1 MSIFR
6 WMLAGL
12 AAYFGYQFV
21 KGTGLKKTSQDQVKG
36 KPRKKSLDL
45 DNMDVEDAHFED
57 IKDEES

>member
-1 MSIFR
+1 
-6 WMLAGL
+6 MLAGL

-21 KGTGLKKTSQDQVKG
+21 KGAGLKKSSQDQVKG
-36 KPRKKSLDL
+36 KPSKKSLDL